1 MHVDDGLP
9 IGDAHLVEDGIAQET
24 GVVDDR
30 VDTTE
35 LLDGLF
41 DDRCRTGRI
50 GDAFAIGMRDSAGSP
65 DLLDDVSGR
74 TGITPAACGIAAAV
88 VHLDHRPFSRPKQRV
103 RTAYAAPGARSRDDL
118 IPQTIHYSISRLS
131 EFNTGNPAL
140 TIH

>member
-9 IGDAHLVEDGIAQET
+9 IGDAHLVEDGIAQEI

-50 GDAFAIGMRDSAGSP
+50 GDAFAIRMRDSAGSP
-65 DLLDDVSGR
+65 ALLDAVSGR
-74 TGITPAACGIAAAV
+74 TGIKPADCGIADPAV
-88 VHLDHRPFSRPKQRV
+88 HPDHPPLHRTKQTAPHTSAPHGHPYRHHLTPKPPI
-103 RTAYAAPGARSRDDL
+103 Y
-118 IPQTIHYSISRLS
+118 IPS
-131 EFNTGNPAL
+131 P
-140 TIH
+140 

>member
-88 VHLDHRPFSRPKQRV
+88 VHHDHRPCSRTTQRD
-103 RTAYAAPGARSRDDL
+103 RPAYSAPGARSRADL
-118 IPQTIHYSISRLS
+118 TLQPLHYSLSRLS
-131 EFNTGNPAL
+131 KSEEHTYE
-140 TIH
+140 T

>member
-50 GDAFAIGMRDSAGSP
+50 GDGFAIGMRDSAGSP
-65 DLLDDVSGR
+65 DTLDDGSGR
-74 TGITPAACGIAAAV
+74 TGLRSEG
-88 VHLDHRPFSRPKQRV
+88 SRVGKECV
-103 RTAYAAPGARSRDDL
+103 RTC
-118 IPQTIHYSISRLS
+118 SIWWWP
-131 EFNTGNPAL
+131 EP
-140 TIH
+140 